1 METRFLY
8 SLLWEY
14 RERWRVPVAPGA
26 PESEGYAYVEG
37 TVEGPITGRFRG
49 VNHSRQRA
57 DGRFLTNVQGVI
69 LARDDIVLTF
79 DYQGVGCPYPV
90 GPDPLQDRTRV
101 TLAARHQSDHP
112 DWSHLNDAVCI
123 GIGEN
128 RFTDD
133 GVRLLLLDV
142 SEVLWE
148 PFADDRPT
156 ARPDLA
162 DPVPI
167 ESGFFD
173 LDAITAARAAAGH

>member
-26 PESEGYAYVEG
+26 SESEGYAYVEG
-37 TVEGPITGRFRG
+37 TVEGPLTGRFRG
-49 VNHSRQRA
+49 VNHSRQRS

-69 LARDDIVLTF
+69 ITEGDGTITF
-79 DYQGVGCPYPV
+79 DYQGVGCPYPI
-90 GPDPLQDRTRV
+90 GPDPLDDRTRV

-112 DWSHLNDAVCI
+112 DWSRLNDAVCV

-128 RFTDD
+128 RFTTD

-142 SEVLWE
+142 SEVLWQ
-148 PFADDRPT
+148 PFTDERPT
-156 ARPDLA
+156 ARPSLP
-162 DPVPI
+162 DPVTI

-173 LDAITAARAAAGH
+173 LDAIARARKEAGI